1 VRDGGAFVSA
11 SAPAAPAPERGIEVQ
26 AVSVRPDPEQ
36 LAALGM
42 DLAAGRLRTRVA
54 GTYPFG
60 AAAEAHRLAGT
71 RGLRGRVV
79 LTTE

>member
-1 VRDGGAFVSA
+1 MR
-11 SAPAAPAPERGIEVQ
+11 VQ
-26 AVSVRPDPEQ
+26 AVGVRPDAEQ
-36 LAALGM
+36 LAALAV
-42 DLAAGRLRTRVA
+42 DLAAALLRTRVA

-60 AAAEAHRLAGT
+60 AAAQAHRLAGT